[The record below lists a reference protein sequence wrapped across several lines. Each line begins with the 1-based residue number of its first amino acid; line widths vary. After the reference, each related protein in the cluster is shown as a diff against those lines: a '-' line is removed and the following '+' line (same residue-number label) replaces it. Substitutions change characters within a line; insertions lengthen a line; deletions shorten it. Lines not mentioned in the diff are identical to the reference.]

1 MHISIIAIGRM
12 QRGPEQALVDEYQKR
27 LPWKTNII
35 EIDMKKPAGTAAE
48 RKKREAERLL
58 AAVPDGA
65 ALVVLDE
72 NGKNF
77 KSREF
82 AGKID
87 NWQMAGYSHIAF
99 VIGGA
104 DGLDSSVLSRAD
116 LKIAL
121 GSLTWPHMMVRV
133 MLSEQI
139 YRAWSIITGHPYHR
153 D

>member
-1 MHISIIAIGRM
+1 MSIIAIGRM